1 MTQRKIALSIEEAAD
16 YTGNWQEH
24 PAKVGRVEETSG
36 IEGWEKSPDQNR
48 YAGTL
53 YGSQRGQGLEG

>member
-16 YTGNWQEH
+16 YYGNWQEH

-36 IEGWEKSPDQNR
+36 IEGWEKSPDQNG
-48 YAGTL
+48 YAGTFH
-53 YGSQRGQGLEG
+53 GSQ

>member
-1 MTQRKIALSIEEAAD
+1 MTQR
-16 YTGNWQEH
+16 
-24 PAKVGRVEETSG
+24 VGRVEETSG

-53 YGSQRGQGLEG
+53 YGGQRGQGLEG